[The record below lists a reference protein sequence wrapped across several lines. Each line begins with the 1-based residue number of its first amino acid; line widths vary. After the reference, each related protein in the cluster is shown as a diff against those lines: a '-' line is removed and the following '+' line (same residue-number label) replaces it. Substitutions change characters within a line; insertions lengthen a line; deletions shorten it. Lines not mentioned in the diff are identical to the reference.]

1 MSPTE
6 PQAPTVC
13 TLLLPPALL
22 TLPLARLALDAGVVG
37 SLASDGALTVGDLL
51 QLPPRAFAG
60 KGAFADR
67 LEPLQRAVA
76 RALHDGLGR
85 FGEVDCRDWPTLRAQ
100 LLGPLDDDE
109 RAWFAEFT
117 GLSGPVARRPELAR
131 AAGVTL
137 AEIDDRAERVRGRIA
152 ELGGPLLAQLR
163 AELDLELAAGD
174 GAITL
179 AGTAQGSLLPAIA
192 ATSDD
197 RALGLRLF
205 AFLFPRELHLHRGTL
220 LGMPPRHFRELMRRL
235 PQLVPQHRLPV
246 PVDTLMQEL
255 AASNVAVPR
264 GVLLHLLRSEARITI
279 ELDERHGEI
288 AAADPRSPAA
298 RLVDLLTEARQPM
311 TLTDLVFAYRDRFR
325 TASPQRLENQLRSGS
340 AFVQTGPE
348 HWALRRWLERD
359 LAAVA
364 PLVDKVARRLHAT
377 DGRAAVAEL
386 LHKERCGERTTWL
399 VLDRLAYDPR
409 VRLLGRGE
417 ACAATHRRSRVLEQL
432 LRAFRRAAGDVITS
446 LFVANQPAA
455 QRRLIERLL
464 HHNRL
469 FVQPAPDRI
478 DTLSNYPLDD
488 ERLRRL
494 IALVHEQLRTR
505 AGHATA
511 AGLKAVIDRGDLGG
525 AWLSPELLADVL
537 RRHGP
542 FEVLPGGIV
551 ASAELELTQRLRR
564 TVRQALRE
572 SGTVLSIE
580 EVLEARPE
588 LAAFAGCLGEL
599 LSGDP
604 LLQSPDGRH
613 FVLV

>member
-1 MSPTE
+1 MSQTENQTPT
-6 PQAPTVC
+6 A
-13 TLLLPPALL
+13 LLLPPALL
-22 TLPLARLALDAGVVG
+22 TLPLARLALDASVVG
-37 SLASDGALTVGDLL
+37 SLASDGVLTVGDALN
-51 QLPPRAFAG
+51 LPPHAFAG
-60 KGAFADR
+60 DGAFVGR
-67 LEPLQRAVA
+67 LEPLQRALA
-76 RALHDGLGR
+76 RALHDGLCR
-85 FGEVDCRDWPTLRAQ
+85 FGEIDCRDWPTLRAQ
-100 LLGPLDDDE
+100 LLGPLDDEE

-137 AEIDDRAERVRGRIA
+137 AEIDDRADRVRSRIA
-152 ELGGPLLAQLR
+152 ELGGPLLARLR

-174 GAITL
+174 GVITL
-179 AGTAQGSLLPAIA
+179 AGASAGSLLTAIA
-192 ATSDD
+192 ATGDD

-220 LGMPPRHFRELMRRL
+220 FGTAPRHFRELLRQL
-235 PQLVPQHRLPV
+235 PKLVPQHRLPV
-246 PVDTLMQEL
+246 PVDTLMREL
-255 AASNVAVPR
+255 AASNLPVPR
-264 GVLLHLLRSEARITI
+264 GALLQVLRSEARISI
-279 ELDERHGEI
+279 EIDERHGEI

-325 TASPQRLENQLRSGS
+325 TASPRRLENQLRTGS
-340 AFVQTGPE
+340 AFVQIGPE
-348 HWALRRWLERD
+348 RWALRRWLERD

-364 PLVDKVARRLHAT
+364 PLVDKVARRLHAS

-386 LHKERCGERTTWL
+386 LREERCNERTTWL
-399 VLDRLAYDPR
+399 VLDRLAEDPR

-446 LFVANQPAA
+446 MFVANQPPAH
-455 QRRLIERLL
+455 RRLIERLL
-464 HHNRL
+464 RQNRL

-478 DTLSNYPLDD
+478 DTLSNYPLND

-494 IALVHEQLRTR
+494 ITLVQEQLRTR

-511 AGLKAVIDRGDLGG
+511 TGLKAVIDRTDLGG

-551 ASAELELTQRLRR
+551 AAAELELTQRLRR

-572 SGTVLSIE
+572 AGTVLSVE
-580 EVLEARPE
+580 DVLQARPE

-613 FVLV
+613 FVLA